1 MTTEQLYTT
10 DLYATDLAAFTLV
23 ADKSLNEMM
32 EESNIKRRKD
42 GNPKWTRSNKK
53 KGVSSLVYP
62 IKDEKKFAAFN
73 AYFREQIDKSY
84 TEYQRYVAARNNLLV
99 AIGNNTAYR
108 ISDIVRLTW
117 GDLLGYKVRKQEK
130 KTKKFRTVFFNDLVI
145 KAMDIF
151 FEVVAD
157 TKYDVK
163 IDGKVPLDDYVFC
176 TCKSGS
182 GHMTEANA
190 LDFVKKAAR
199 AVGIED
205 NVGTHTLRKNFVYWT
220 LRDHPDDQ
228 NVLYTLMRLLNHS
241 SPAMT
246 FLYATITEEETHV
259 LFKDISKT
267 YRNVIKG
274 AFDGLRENVVSMSY
288 DRVME
293 LVKYAY
299 ETGKEGTDE
308 DNNNL
313 DKDNLETLE
322 QLLKGLIV

>member
-1 MTTEQLYTT
+1 MAAEQFEVIEVVKK
-10 DLYATDLAAFTLV
+10 DAV
-23 ADKSLNEMM
+23 VES
-32 EESNIKRRKD
+32 ESNIKRRKD
-42 GNPKWTRSNKK
+42 GDPKWTRPNKQ

-62 IKDEKKFAAFN
+62 IKNREKFAAFN
-73 AYFREQIDKSY
+73 AYFRDQIDKSY

-99 AIGNNTAYR
+99 AVGNNTAYR
-108 ISDIVRLTW
+108 ISDIVQLKW
-117 GDLLGYKVRKQEK
+117 GDLLGNKVRKQEK

-145 KAMDIF
+145 EAVDIF
-151 FEVVAD
+151 FEAVAG
-157 TKYDVK
+157 TKYDVNV
-163 IDGKVPLDDYVFC
+163 DGKVPMDDYVFC

-190 LDFVKKAAR
+190 LDFVKKGAK
-199 AVGIED
+199 AVGVED

-267 YRNVIKG
+267 YQNIIKG
-274 AFDGLRENVVSMSY
+274 AFDGLKENLVTVSHNRVVELIERAYKAGQKNMNQDNSMY
-288 DRVME
+288 EDDME
-293 LVKYAY
+293 ELK
-299 ETGKEGTDE
+299 G
-308 DNNNL
+308 
-313 DKDNLETLE
+313 
-322 QLLKGLIV
+322 LLKGMVV